1 MKIMSQA
8 LTLLNKKPLKYKE
21 FQQVLWNINGNDGI
35 VSQGYYCTNINT
47 IKGNGLIVKKGNK
60 YHLTTIGKNNINKPY
75 SMPKEKLQKSLNH
88 YWNLSIDRYH
98 EIRSLKNELSELKA
112 DYQQLQLLNQEHFN
126 LLIDCA
132 KSELRKVIDS
142 NEFNSELLEHLID

>member
-1 MKIMSQA
+1 MKNSKMTKA
-8 LTLLNKKPLKYKE
+8 LKTLGKKPLKYKE

-75 SMPKEKLQKSLNH
+75 AMPKEKLLKDVKDVNMENTWINVCKKYEEVIKSV
-88 YWNLSIDRYH
+88 
-98 EIRSLKNELSELKA
+98 SECVRP
-112 DYQQLQLLNQEHFN
+112 QR
-126 LLIDCA
+126 I
-132 KSELRKVIDS
+132 S
-142 NEFNSELLEHLID
+142 